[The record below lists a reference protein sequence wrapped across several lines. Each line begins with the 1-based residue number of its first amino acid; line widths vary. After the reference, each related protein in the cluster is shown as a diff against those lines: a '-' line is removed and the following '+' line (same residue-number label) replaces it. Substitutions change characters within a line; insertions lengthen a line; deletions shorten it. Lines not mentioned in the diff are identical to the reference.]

1 MIQQKDNKSVRAT
14 ISHETDVVKIK
25 DYYKVHGHFPI
36 FRQVLIETRT
46 DCNNHCK
53 FCPHAFNKKTLGIMS
68 WECYKQIINQLS
80 DINYNGRIALMLSNE
95 PLLEERMEEMIVYA
109 RQKSP
114 RFFLDMTTNG
124 TLLTV
129 DKLDKFFKLGLD
141 NININDYRSDRDK
154 YPEKWSKYIEPIYS
168 AYWNN
173 PKVSFQKRKTDET
186 LPNYAGN
193 IPQKFNPKEF
203 GFCNYPFRKLAIA
216 FNGDILLCCDDFMY
230 NTFYG
235 NVQKDK
241 LIDCWNNPELN
252 KIRLSLLNNNRIGPC
267 ERCNDFQDYNTY

>member
-203 GFCNYPFRKLAIA
+203 GFCNYPFRKLTIA

-252 KIRLSLLNNNRIGPC
+252 KIRLSLLNNNRIGLC